1 MGKPLKKRILQY
13 LWDHSRRNKPMI
25 PQGTVDTSALNDH
38 ITAPAFRSLFYTGA
52 DLPGAEVNQE
62 GIWE

>member
-1 MGKPLKKRILQY
+1 
-13 LWDHSRRNKPMI
+13 MI
-25 PQGTVDTSALNDH
+25 PEGTVDTSALNDH